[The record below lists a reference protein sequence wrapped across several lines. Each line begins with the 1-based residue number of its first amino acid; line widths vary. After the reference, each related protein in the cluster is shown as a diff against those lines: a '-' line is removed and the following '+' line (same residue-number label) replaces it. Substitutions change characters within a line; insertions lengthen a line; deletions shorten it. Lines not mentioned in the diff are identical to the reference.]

1 VKKSVLHL
9 AVIAT
14 LCSSAIHA
22 AQVKV
27 IDKSHNP
34 ASNFLAYTEFELS
47 GEPLAEA
54 LGLDL
59 DILDPTTANSPTPFD
74 FSAGIE
80 SYEYSEEAMYAL
92 NYQSTMGPHLSN
104 GPLNLKRG
112 GSVEQL
118 AKRVSVMANA
128 VGLPQAE
135 VPKNVYPLSLPYM
148 SGSPEFVAQP
158 NTSAGEAETLD
169 ITTAKGVDKTII
181 SVTPAYVH
189 DYKTLAWNSNS
200 FDKSINPAA
209 IGAIFLKEVMWS
221 QDFLGGMHITET
233 DEEVEA
239 NSAVMDQD
247 GVHSLGV
254 SAADGFN
261 GMMLTE
267 MSIDKLIIMQNQLG
281 YNGKALSANFGPD
294 YSPEQGAIWFP
305 HKIAVSE
312 TKINGVNALGKLN
325 VSDARSTLRDTWQ
338 MLWPLAEFFAFT
350 DQRVA
355 NSGQNPA
362 MLAVF
367 DGAPF
372 AKAPTVN
379 TDNNPAND
387 VVSDDAFSLA
397 NNLSNLVFKNLAALH
412 FNKAHGSFVTDYQ
425 GKQGSY
431 VQGNYV
437 NSYDAAYSIVALTIY
452 QRAKD
457 ALPVGYASADSS
469 SVNLKTPAG
478 KQALSMIKA
487 QADFIL
493 AQLITPKG
501 LVADGATLGKKVTQG
516 SNVSLD
522 AQFATIRGLVSAFL
536 ATKDNKYKD
545 AARSIYLAV
554 EKHMFD
560 KKLKTW
566 ATNPGQATEHTPY
579 TAAAI
584 SGGLREAILHLKNE
598 EGEHNPAFEL
608 TTLTT
613 RYVNWFSTV
622 INGAM
627 QLAEPI
633 GDTGELVIKGSN
645 NTDTDEDGVQ
655 QIIAAGGKY
664 GTAAVMANKVSIQ

>member
-1 VKKSVLHL
+1 MASLL
-9 AVIAT
+9 SGAVN
-14 LCSSAIHA
+14 A
-22 AQVKV
+22 AQTNIV
-27 IDKSHNP
+27 DKTHYP

-74 FSAGIE
+74 FAAGIE

-92 NYQSTMGPHLSN
+92 NYQSTMGPHLAN

-112 GSVEQL
+112 GSVTQL
-118 AKRVSVMANA
+118 AKRISVMANA
-128 VGLPQAE
+128 VGLSQTD
-135 VPKNVYPLSLPYM
+135 VPENVYPLSLPYM
-148 SGSPEFVAQP
+148 SGNPEFVAQP
-158 NTSAGEAETLD
+158 DTSEGEAETLD
-169 ITTAKGVDKTII
+169 ITTAKGEDKTII

-221 QDFLGGMHITET
+221 EDCLGGMHITESAG
-233 DEEVEA
+233 EVES
-239 NSAVMDQD
+239 NSAIMDQD

-267 MSIDKLIIMQNQLG
+267 MSIDKLIIMQNQLA
-281 YNGKALSANFGPD
+281 YNGKTLGVDFGPD
-294 YSPEQGAIWFP
+294 YSPEQGPIWFP
-305 HKIAVSE
+305 HKVAVSE

-325 VSDARSTLRDTWQ
+325 VTDSRSTLRDTWQ

-350 DQRVA
+350 DQRMA

-372 AKAPTVN
+372 AKAPTAN
-379 TDNNPAND
+379 IDNNPAND
-387 VVSDDAFSLA
+387 VVNDDAFSLA
-397 NNLSNLVFKNLAALH
+397 SNLSNLVFKNLAALH

-425 GKQGSY
+425 SQ
-431 VQGNYV
+431 QGNYV

-457 ALPVGYASADSS
+457 ALPVGYASADSG
-469 SVNLKTPAG
+469 SVNLKTLAG

-493 AQLITPKG
+493 AQLINPKG
-501 LVADGATLGKKVTQG
+501 LVVDGATLGKKITQE
-516 SNVSLD
+516 SNASLD

-536 ATKDNKYKD
+536 ATKDHKYKA

-560 KKLKTW
+560 KNLNTW
-566 ATNPGQATEHTPY
+566 ATTPNQATEHTPY

-645 NTDTDEDGVQ
+645 NTDIDEDGVQ

-664 GTAAVMANKVSIQ
+664 GTAAVMANRVSIK